1 MQAGINRGSYWTTVA
16 EILNLA
22 TGLTFGVNQRSNGN
36 IFFLPERYSRKKLG
50 KKSSGIASPDL
61 TKHEIAI
68 PEITVKTE
76 VYKYNYFFKDVDYT
90 KQDLNKRTRK

>member
-1 MQAGINRGSYWTTVA
+1 METY
-16 EILNLA
+16 
-22 TGLTFGVNQRSNGN
+22 F
-36 IFFLPERYSRKKLG
+36 FFLRNILVKKLG

-76 VYKYNYFFKDVDYT
+76 VYKCKYFFKDVDYT